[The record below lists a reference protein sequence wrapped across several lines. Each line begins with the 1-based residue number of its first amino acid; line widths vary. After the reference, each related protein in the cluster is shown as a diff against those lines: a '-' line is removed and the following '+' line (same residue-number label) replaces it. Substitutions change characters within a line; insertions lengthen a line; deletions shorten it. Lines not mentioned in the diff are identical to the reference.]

1 MYISIHLDRTRY
13 LYIYIYTSLNRYTS
27 IHRYIHISAY
37 GDIEICTYVSLYIE
51 RSTICI
57 PGHAQAQAPTASS
70 GSRFYGAAAPATPS
84 ASALLRPNVSLLRA
98 PHSVHVRRARV
109 RPRRHSSVRRALS
122 PEGNEAET
130 LSSAQTES
138 PMQHN
143 QTHTTSHTST
153 STSTRAFVCFGLLLG
168 FRERC
173 VPTTMRRFQ

>member
-1 MYISIHLDRTRY
+1 MYICISIYREIY
-13 LYIYIYTSLNRYTS
+13 YIYTRTRAGAGPDGFERLSVLRRRCT
-27 IHRYIHISAY
+27 
-37 GDIEICTYVSLYIE
+37 GDAV
-51 RSTICI
+51 R
-57 PGHAQAQAPTASS
+57 Q
-70 GSRFYGAAAPATPS
+70 R
-84 ASALLRPNVSLLRA
+84 LRPNVSLLRA